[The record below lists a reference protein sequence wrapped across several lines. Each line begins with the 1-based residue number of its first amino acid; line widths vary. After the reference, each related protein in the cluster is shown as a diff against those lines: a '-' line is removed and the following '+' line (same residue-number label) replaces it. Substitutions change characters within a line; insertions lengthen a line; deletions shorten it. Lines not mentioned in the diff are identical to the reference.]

1 MYFNLKMEYALPE
14 LLSRNDVLRIL
25 NEVSLIIKTNNI
37 NYCYSIYNQINL
49 LASVAGKQHGC
60 INP

>member
-1 MYFNLKMEYALPE
+1 MEYALPE